1 VKHTSSDDTKTLK
14 GEVIQTITSTDK
26 FGRPIKLTP
35 QVIADAWKYIEETMA
50 VTPIAG
56 GLLPTK
62 EGLALKLKVTRQTM
76 DNWSEQSPDFLD
88 IVKTLEKNQADRLI
102 QYSLIGKYNPMI
114 TKLLL
119 SKHGYVEKQEIDQNV
134 NVVQPI
140 IGGMAKAELPEGDDS
155 SNSAV

>member
-1 VKHTSSDDTKTLK
+1 
-14 GEVIQTITSTDK
+14 
-26 FGRPIKLTP
+26 
-35 QVIADAWKYIEETMA
+35 MA